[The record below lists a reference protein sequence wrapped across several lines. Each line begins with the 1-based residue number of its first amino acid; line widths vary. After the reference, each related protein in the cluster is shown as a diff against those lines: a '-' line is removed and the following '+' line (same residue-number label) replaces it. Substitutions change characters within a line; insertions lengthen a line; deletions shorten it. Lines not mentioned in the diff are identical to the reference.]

1 MKQTKSTCCY
11 CGVGCGIIIESD
23 NNKIINVVGDPDHP
37 ANFGMLC
44 TKGSTLHLSA
54 SSQEFRG
61 LKPKI
66 RYQKNELRQE
76 VSWNNALDYASDKF
90 SQIIN
95 KHGSDAVAFYISG
108 QLMTED
114 YYVFNKLAKGL
125 IQTNNLD
132 TNSRLC
138 MSSAVAGYKRSLG
151 VDAPPACYEDI
162 DFANCIFIA
171 GSNTAYA
178 HPILFRRVEAAKEK
192 NPDLKVIVVDPRRT
206 ETAKSSDIHL
216 AIIPGTDVALFNG
229 LLHIMLWEELVDD
242 TFIKSHTEGFEAL
255 KKTVR
260 DYTPKLVA
268 DICGISVENLN
279 YVASIFA
286 KGPTLSMYCMG
297 LNQSIHG
304 TDKNSA
310 LINLH
315 LATGQI
321 GKKGCGP
328 LSLTGQPN
336 AMGGREVGGMANSL
350 PGHRELINDGDREE
364 VCKLWNIDNIS
375 KTPGKTAVEMFES
388 IEKGEIKAVWIA
400 CTNPAHSMPNNQKV
414 IKALSKAELVIVQDA
429 FTNID
434 TMDYADIY
442 FPTSTWSEKEGT
454 VTNSERRIT
463 RVKSAIDAPG
473 EAKHDW
479 QIVTEFAQKLQKK
492 LGRGIMFDYQS
503 TEQIFLEHQLTT
515 KGRDLD
521 ITGLSYDFL
530 EKKGPQQWPFT
541 IKNKQTT
548 NRLYTDNKFYTQ
560 TQRAN
565 FINTIYLPTSDKLN
579 SKLPFRLITGR
590 LRDHWHGMSRTDR
603 VTQLAAHDEQPFLSM
618 NEVDMLR
625 RNLKNGD
632 LVKVSNERGNFMTPV
647 IQDDDIRSG
656 ELFFPMHWGNQ
667 NMTGSGVNAITTS
680 ACDPISKQPE
690 LKYATV
696 KLEKID
702 FPWQMTL
709 MKKNKNLSEYNDLK
723 KYIKKFDFAFCN
735 LYGHSK
741 SIVVFKAFS
750 SQKPDHKFIQELES
764 SVGFVSGAPVIVY
777 DDKSSGVNKKVLVR
791 DDKLESVFLVG
802 EMLASN
808 WLKDV
813 MTNGSFTPELRLWA
827 LAPITEP
834 PTGQKNRGKIICS
847 CFDVAELELKD
858 NIKLGG
864 SLEYLK
870 HKLKCG
876 TNCGSC
882 IPEIKS
888 IIKSTNLTTVRPS
901 P

>member
-1 MKQTKSTCCY
+1 MKLTKSTCCY

-23 NNKIINVVGDPDHP
+23 NNKIINVFGDPEHP
-37 ANFGMLC
+37 ANYGMLC

-61 LKPKI
+61 LKPEV
-66 RYQKNELRQE
+66 RYKKNELRQQ
-76 VSWNNALDYASDKF
+76 VSWNEAIDYASAKF
-90 SQIIN
+90 SQII
-95 KHGSDAVAFYISG
+95 KQHGSDAVAFYISG

-125 IQTNNLD
+125 IKTNNLD

-138 MSSAVAGYKRSLG
+138 MSSAVAAYKKSFG
-151 VDAPPACYEDI
+151 VDAPPTCYDDI
-162 DFANCIFIA
+162 NYAKCIFIA

-178 HPILFRRVEAAKEK
+178 HPILFRRIEAAKEK

-216 AIIPGTDVALFNG
+216 AITPGTDVALFNG
-229 LLHIMLWEELVDD
+229 LLHIMLWDD
-242 TFIKSHTEGFEAL
+242 LIDDAYIRSYTLGFEEL

-260 DYTPKLVA
+260 DYTPKIVA

-279 YVASIFA
+279 YVAHLFA

-321 GKKGCGP
+321 GRKGSGP
-328 LSLTGQPN
+328 FSLTGQPN
-336 AMGGREVGGMANSL
+336 AMGGREVGGMANLL
-350 PGHRELINDGDREE
+350 PAHRELSNDSDCEE
-364 VCKLWNIDNIS
+364 ICKLWNIDNIS
-375 KTPGKTAVEMFES
+375 KNPGKTAVEMFQS

-400 CTNPAHSMPNNQKV
+400 CTNPVHSMPENLKV
-414 IKALSKAELVIVQDA
+414 IEALSKAELVIVQDA

-434 TMDYADIY
+434 TMAYADVY
-442 FPTSTWSEKEGT
+442 FPASTWSEKEGT

-463 RVKSAIDAPG
+463 RVQSAIDAPG

-479 QIVTEFAQKLQKK
+479 RIVTEFAQKLQEN
-492 LGRGIMFDYQS
+492 LGTNIKFDYQS
-503 TEQIFLEHQLTT
+503 TEEIFLEHQLTT
-515 KGRDLD
+515 KGKDLD
-521 ITGLSYDFL
+521 ITGLSYNLL
-530 EKKGPQQWPFT
+530 ENTGPQQWPFT
-541 IKNKQTT
+541 QEKKQSTT
-548 NRLYTDNKFYTQ
+548 RLYSNNKFFTK
-560 TQRAN
+560 TRKAN
-565 FINTIYLPTSDKLN
+565 FINTIYLPASDKLG
-579 SKLPFRLITGR
+579 SKTPFRLITGR
-590 LRDHWHGMSRTDR
+590 LRDHWHGMSRTGR
-603 VTQLAAHDEQPFLSM
+603 VSQLAAHDEQPFLSM
-618 NEVDMLR
+618 NEVDMIR

-632 LVKVSNERGNFMTPV
+632 LVKVSNERGNFITPV
-647 IQDDDIRSG
+647 TQDEDIRTG
-656 ELFFPMHWGNQ
+656 ELFFPMHWGGQ
-667 NMTGSGVNAITTS
+667 NMTGFGVNAITTS
-680 ACDPISKQPE
+680 AYDSISKQPE
-690 LKYATV
+690 LKYAAV
-696 KLEKID
+696 KVERVD
-702 FPWQMTL
+702 YSWQMTL

-741 SIVVFKAFS
+741 SIMVFKAFS
-750 SQKPDHKFIQELES
+750 NQEPDYRLINELES
-764 SVGFVSGAPVIVY
+764 LIGFVNGAPSIVY
-777 DDKSSGVNKKVLVR
+777 EDKSSGINKKVLVR
-791 DDKLESVFLVG
+791 ENELESVFLIG
-802 EMLASN
+802 EMMASN

-813 MTNGSFTPELRLWA
+813 MTNGSFTSEFRRWA

-834 PTGQKNRGKIICS
+834 PNGQKNRGKIICS

-858 NIKLGG
+858 NINLGS
-864 SLEYLK
+864 SLEDLK
-870 HKLKCG
+870 DKLKCG

-882 IPEIKS
+882 VPEIKS
-888 IIKSTNLTTVRPS
+888 LIASKEN
-901 P
+901 